1 MNDIY
6 SIAGVT
12 RQGHQQ
18 SIKRQEELDNK
29 AVVYIGMM
37 EKVREDHPGMGLRL
51 MYEQFS
57 PEGIGRDAFIN
68 LGLLSGYRLQS
79 YRNPVITTK
88 SIKSNRYKNLLEGF
102 KVTGINQLWVSDIT
116 YYTATER
123 HYYIVLI
130 MDVYSRRIIG
140 YSVSDNMKA
149 ENNLSALNMA
159 LALRGI
165 EDYLEQLIHHSD
177 RGLQYVA
184 NQYTE
189 RLESKNI
196 RISMCTNVLENAHSE
211 RLNGT
216 IKNDYLRRWQIN
228 LGKDL
233 MISLPK
239 AVANYNNRNHRS
251 LPNMSPEQ
259 FEYHLLT
266 NKSDIEIPIYTTPKI
281 NLNNNQLKLK
291 FSS

>member
-1 MNDIY
+1 MDIY

-18 SIKRQEELDNK
+18 SLKRQEELDNK
-29 AVVYIGMM
+29 AVVYIGLM
-37 EKVREDHPGMGLRL
+37 ERIRVDHPGMGLRL
-51 MYEQFS
+51 MYEQFR

-79 YRNPVITTK
+79 YRNPVITTR

-102 KVTGINQLWVSDIT
+102 KVTGVNQLWVSDIT

-130 MDVYSRRIIG
+130 MDVYSRRIVG

-165 EDYLEQLIHHSD
+165 EDYEEQLIHHSD
-177 RGLQYVA
+177 RGLQYVE
-184 NQYTE
+184 NQYTA

-196 RISMCTNVLENAHSE
+196 RISMCTNVLENAHIE

-216 IKNDYLRRWQIN
+216 IKNDYLKRWHIN

-233 MISLPK
+233 IASLPN
-239 AVANYNNRNHRS
+239 AVDNYNSRNHRS
-251 LPNMSPEQ
+251 LPKMSPEQ
-259 FEYHLLT
+259 FEYYLES
-266 NKSDIEIPIYTTPKI
+266 NKSDIEIPIYTT
-281 NLNNNQLKLK
+281 
-291 FSS
+291 